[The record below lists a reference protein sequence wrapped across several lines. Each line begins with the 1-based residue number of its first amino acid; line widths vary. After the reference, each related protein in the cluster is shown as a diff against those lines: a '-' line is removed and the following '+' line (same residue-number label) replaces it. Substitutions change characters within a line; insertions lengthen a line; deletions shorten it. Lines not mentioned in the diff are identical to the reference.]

1 MGDDQPVSTPTG
13 FWDSYLG
20 RLRQK
25 IGSDLLLL
33 PGASCL
39 FVNEAG
45 ELLLERRSD
54 FGLWGIP
61 GGNMEPGEDIVS
73 SLRREMLEETGWNA
87 ADFIPYGFAS
97 DPATKTITFPNGHRC
112 QYFVL
117 MFWSPWPEG
126 REPVASAESLAFGW
140 FRPDDLPDDAMKSL
154 PASVAAYQRF
164 RSSGVFQMT

>member
-1 MGDDQPVSTPTG
+1 MPEPTTTPPG
-13 FWDSYLG
+13 FWDSHLG
-20 RLRQK
+20 KLRQK
-25 IGSDLLLL
+25 IGNDLLLL

-45 ELLLERRSD
+45 EVLLERRSD
-54 FGLWGIP
+54 FALWGIP

-73 SLRREMLEETGWNA
+73 SVRREMLEETGWNA
-87 ADFIPYGFAS
+87 TELFPYGFAS

-126 REPVASAESLAFGW
+126 RTPVPSVESLAFGW
-140 FRPDDLPDDAMKSL
+140 FKPDDLPADCMRSL
-154 PASVAAYQRF
+154 PASIAAYERF
-164 RSSGVFQMT
+164 RASGVFQMI